1 MQIECN
7 RFLCIQSVSV
17 EIDSRAK
24 STSGGYSAW
33 RVVGPQA
40 IFDLE
45 IAKLSSA
52 SYGIDSPMTYTM
64 GRMHSDAQFAGRSSE
79 SVTTLW

>member
-64 GRMHSDAQFAGRSSE
+64 GRMHSDAQFAGRSAE

>member
-64 GRMHSDAQFAGRSSE
+64 VVCTLTHSLQVEARHR
-79 SVTTLW
+79 